1 MPRILTAGLALGILA
16 AALTLALAYSGAL
29 EEAELATYDWR
40 IRTAADPAS
49 LSRDIV
55 LVEVNDTSIRDLAPI
70 VGRWPWPRMVF
81 ASLVDY
87 LNRGPAR
94 VVAFDFGFWEP
105 DTSLGVNIAG
115 TPWSGEAS
123 DAALAASL
131 RKARAT
137 ILLAD
142 AVYEGTGAAAAPQ
155 DLPDWRTRALPF
167 RLGPAIEQRPVIVP
181 PFDAALQATTTI
193 AHNFLPFDLDG
204 PARRLPPFVRQG
216 GHYIPSLGVAAAI
229 VGGGIRPE
237 DVVLEGR
244 EIRIGDRRMPLVPV
258 KVYDTADRTTHHTQ
272 LTTLINYQAPALLP
286 NGERPFVSYE
296 ARHLLASE
304 ELLQAGEAPLVDPA
318 VFKDKIVFVGQ
329 TTSGLRDVF
338 TTPFGSDE
346 GTMPG
351 IQLHAMMAD
360 NLLSGRFLRPAADG
374 ARLASVLAAG
384 AIVGLMT
391 ALLPFT
397 AAAAGTLLVVTGWI
411 WFSLA
416 AFERGLW
423 LNMVQP
429 LMTAGAALFFGT
441 TYQYFVEGRE
451 KRRVKALFGRYV
463 SRDVFRQL
471 MDHPE
476 MAALGGTRREMSVLF
491 SDIRGFTRVT
501 ESGEP
506 EALVAQLNEYFTR
519 MVEVVFRHEGTV
531 DKFVGDMVMA
541 LYGAPV
547 KDPRHAE
554 HAVASAM
561 QMVSELA
568 ELNRRWA
575 AEGRPQ
581 LDIGIGVNSGE
592 MIAGNIGSSSI
603 MSYTVIGD
611 HVNLG
616 ARLESLNKD
625 YGTRIIISDATRSQ
639 LVGAYTYRP
648 LGSVVVKGKSRPVA
662 IFEVVVA
669 SPVHGSEV
677 PQP

>member
-16 AALTLALAYSGAL
+16 STLTLAIGLSGAL
-29 EEAELATYDWR
+29 DEAELATYDWR

-81 ASLVDY
+81 AALIDY

-131 RKARAT
+131 RNARAT
-137 ILLAD
+137 VLLAD
-142 AVYEGTGAAAAPQ
+142 AVYEGTGAGAPQ

-167 RLGPAIEQRPVIVP
+167 RLGPAIEERPIIVP
-181 PFDAALQATTTI
+181 PFDAALEATTTI
-193 AHNFLPFDLDG
+193 AHNFLPFDPDG

-216 GHYIPSLGVAAAI
+216 DHYLPSLGVAAAI

-237 DVVLEGR
+237 DVVLAGD
-244 EIRIGDRRMPLVPV
+244 EIRFGDRRMPLVPAT
-258 KVYDTADRTTHHTQ
+258 VYDTADKSTSHTQ

-286 NGERPFVSYE
+286 DGERPFVTYE

-304 ELLQAGEAPLVDPA
+304 ELLQAGEPPLVDPA

-351 IQLHAMMAD
+351 IQLHATMAD
-360 NLLSGRFLRPAADG
+360 NLLSGRFIRPAADG
-374 ARLASVLAAG
+374 ARVASVLAAG
-384 AIVGLMT
+384 ATVGLMT

-397 AAAAGTLLVVTGWI
+397 AAATGTLLVVAGWS
-411 WFSLA
+411 WYSLA

-429 LMTAGAALFFGT
+429 LMTAGVALFFGT

-451 KRRVKALFGRYV
+451 KRLVKALFGRYV

-471 MDHPE
+471 MEHPE

-491 SDIRGFTRVT
+491 SDIRGFTSVT
-501 ESGEP
+501 ERGEP
-506 EALVAQLNEYFTR
+506 DALVAQLNEYFSR
-519 MVEVVFRHEGTV
+519 MVEVVFHHQGTV

-541 LYGAPV
+541 LFGAPV
-547 KDPRHAE
+547 EDPSHAE
-554 HAVASAM
+554 HAVAAAV
-561 QMVSELA
+561 QMVAELGD
-568 ELNRRWA
+568 LNRRWA
-575 AEGRPQ
+575 EEGRPQ

-611 HVNLG
+611 NVNLG

-625 YGTRIIISDATRSQ
+625 FGTRIIISDATR
-639 LVGAYTYRP
+639 LRLDGPYTYRP
-648 LGSVVVKGKSRPVA
+648 LGSVVVKGKSRPVDV
-662 IFEVVVA
+662 FEVVVA
-669 SPVHGSEV
+669 SPMHGPEV
-677 PQP
+677 LQP